1 MIFSLDKGISQ
12 VNNLYSFN
20 ADTQKMVLLMSSSWM
35 VGGVCYARLRE
46 KRFTFSRKQAAYS
59 LCSGILV
66 FLIVYFLMLALELG
80 QASIVIPIANMSF
93 IIAVSLSVAMKME
106 VLDFRKFL
114 AILFAV
120 GSIILLSKS

>member
-46 KRFTFSRKQAAYS
+46 KRFMFSRKQAAYS

-80 QASIVIPIANMSF
+80 QASIVIPVANMSF